1 MKTAIYIPD
10 DIFTSVEKVIGR
22 LKISRSEFFSKAAKE
37 YIDNLESTNI
47 TEQLDA
53 VYGEHDSHLDR
64 KLMEAQLNTLGNEE
78 W

>member
-10 DIFTSVEKVIGR
+10 DIFTAIEKVIGR
-22 LKISRSEFFSKAAKE
+22 LKISRSEFFTEAAKE
-37 YIDNLESTNI
+37 YIDNLESANI

-53 VYGEHDSHLDR
+53 VYSEVDSHIDR
-64 KLMEAQLNTLGNEE
+64 NVMEAQMNILGNEE